1 MEQVPAFE
9 QNINK
14 NAFFN
19 IIFKN
24 KIVKIFMI
32 RIFYSENPNHK
43 QTYIITI
50 EQISILIPFYN
61 FEIVIIYT
69 KQKYKL

>member
-1 MEQVPAFE
+1 MEQVPAFK

-32 RIFYSENPNHK
+32 RIFYSEK
-43 QTYIITI
+43 
-50 EQISILIPFYN
+50 ILLLN
-61 FEIVIIYT
+61 RRT
-69 KQKYKL
+69 LLQ